1 MKGIRSGYDSDDV
14 TLRAANDE
22 VVPVGLSCP
31 LAPERLGSA
40 PSLNSK
46 KRKGNMER
54 NMGFMGVN
62 GGKWWEVRREL
73 SGQVGKVRR

>member
-1 MKGIRSGYDSDDV
+1 MEGIRSGYDSDDV
-14 TLRAANDE
+14 TLRAANDG

-31 LAPERLGSA
+31 LAPERRGSA

-54 NMGFMGVN
+54 NMDFMGGN
-62 GGKWWEVRREL
+62 GGKW
-73 SGQVGKVRR
+73 GQMGGGM